1 MPGWVG
7 AHVGHRLFSVSLEL
21 ELVPDETVP
30 LLVKGKGLCDAMR
43 LTRRLFANRAIVPT
57 HCQVSRRPTFAQRAR
72 RRPGAAARADPLCFV
87 RLVDGFVGDK
97 VFDGAGS
104 FYEGND
110 NVGRG
115 ALGSF
120 LTKASSLRCAYSGR
134 TRRTRLSDVQG
145 GGRAAAATR
154 S

>member
-7 AHVGHRLFSVSLEL
+7 AHVGHRLFGVSLEL

-30 LLVKGKGLCDAMR
+30 LLIKGKELCNVMR
-43 LTRRLFANRAIVPT
+43 LTRRPFANRATVPRR
-57 HCQVSRRPTFAQRAR
+57 CQVLRRPTSAQRAR
-72 RRPGAAARADPLCFV
+72 RQSGAAARADPLCFV
-87 RLVDGFVGDK
+87 RLVDGCVGDK
-97 VFDGAGS
+97 VFDGTGS

-145 GGRAAAATR
+145 GGEAAAATR